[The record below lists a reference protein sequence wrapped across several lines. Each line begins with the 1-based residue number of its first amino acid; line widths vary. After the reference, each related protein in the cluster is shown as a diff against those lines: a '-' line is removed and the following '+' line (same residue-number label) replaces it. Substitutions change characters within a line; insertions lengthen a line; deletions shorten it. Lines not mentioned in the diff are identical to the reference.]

1 MAADRVSKSQIATWG
16 IVAAIC
22 IAAIVTVT
30 LFYEDQDAWRE
41 SVAAFLETARGTPWA
56 IPLVCALFVISG
68 VVLFPI
74 SVLNLACA
82 MVFGYWGI
90 LYALIGGMLNT
101 AVYFGAGHYVR
112 HYQGGKKLL
121 SHPKVAPVDKK
132 LRKAGI
138 AGIVLLHTFPVP
150 SFSAMN
156 FIGGLSSV
164 NFTVF
169 FLGTFIA
176 LIPGALARGVVGDSL
191 TKIILHPQPETWAY
205 LAGGLVFWAALIWGT
220 HAALKRFVPEDSAL
234 RA

>member
-1 MAADRVSKSQIATWG
+1 MSKSMSRSQIITCA
-16 IVAAIC
+16 IIAAVC
-22 IAAIVTVT
+22 IAAVVF
-30 LFYEDQDAWRE
+30 LGFFYEDKDAWRA
-41 SVAAFLETARGTPWA
+41 SISGFLEMAQGTPWA
-56 IPLVCALFVISG
+56 LPLVCALFVISG

-74 SVLNLACA
+74 SILNLACA

-90 LYALIGGMLNT
+90 LYAIIGGMLNT

-112 HYQGGKKLL
+112 HHQGGKKLL

-132 LRKAGI
+132 LQQAGV

-150 SFSAMN
+150 SFSGMN

-164 NFTVF
+164 NFTIF

-176 LIPGALARGVVGDSL
+176 LIPGALARGLVGDSL

-205 LAGGLVFWAALIWGT
+205 LVFGLAFWGALIWAT
-220 HAALKRFVPEDSAL
+220 HALLKRFVPEDSAL